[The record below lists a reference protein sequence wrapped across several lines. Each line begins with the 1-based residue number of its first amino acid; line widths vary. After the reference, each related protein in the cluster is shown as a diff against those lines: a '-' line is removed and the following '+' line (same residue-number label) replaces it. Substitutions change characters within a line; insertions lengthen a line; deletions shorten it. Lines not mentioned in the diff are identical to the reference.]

1 MTLPPLCPLRAQ
13 GGFCCIL
20 PVLQE
25 SAAGGYRRSP
35 ARLLPPLQRV
45 GFLDTLTGPGARGG
59 GGGAGVFL

>member
-1 MTLPPLCPLRAQ
+1 MTLSPLCPLRAQ
-13 GGFCCIL
+13 GGSCCIL

-45 GFLDTLTGPGARGG
+45 EFLGTPTGPGGG
-59 GGGAGVFL
+59 